1 MSLFLI
7 NDKGIKEEI
16 NVPKIRSLLIN
27 LSQNLQNI
35 NVNTIIE
42 DTLNS
47 IYDEIPLSQFYEAII
62 LASRTYIEK
71 DPSYSYLTARL
82 LNLQINRE
90 VTKVLNVDSLTNSFA
105 TFIKYGIEQ
114 KRLNPKLKNFN
125 LQLLEDAIDHSN
137 NDKIMYLGLKTIYD
151 RYLLRNK
158 NFECYECPQFML
170 MRIAMGLSLNEKDF
184 NNKAVEYYKLLSSFD
199 FMNSTPT
206 LFNSGTVRPQLSSCY
221 LTTVP
226 DDLSK
231 IFMAYHD
238 NAMLSKHAGG
248 LGNDWTPVRASGS
261 YIEGTGGQSQGVIP
275 FLKVNN
281 DTAIAVDQSGK
292 RKGAFCSFLETWHLD
307 IEDFLELRK
316 NTGDERRRTHDM
328 NTSNWVPDLFM
339 ERVFENKDWTL
350 FTPSD
355 VHDLHE
361 LSGKK
366 FKHRYE
372 YYESLTGSK
381 ITLFKKVKAN
391 DLWRKM
397 LSMLFE
403 TGHPWI
409 CFKDPCNIR
418 YTNNHIGV
426 VHSSNLCFSGD
437 TMVAVADG
445 RNAVSIK
452 QLAEESNGKI
462 KFPVYSANLDLEH
475 NEWNR
480 EIKTAIAFKTGTM
493 EVIEL
498 ELGNGKKFKCT
509 PTHMLA
515 ITGYDGV
522 DGEWMEAR
530 HTLGVVLSFDNPSDK
545 IIDWDD
551 WTVTNI
557 TYTKE
562 VIDVYDLTVD
572 DNHNFYILPD
582 DSSKGI
588 LVHNCTEI
596 TLHTNEEEIAVC
608 NLGSINLVN
617 HIDNTGKVLKEKL
630 EKTVTTAIRI
640 LDNVVDINY
649 YPVQKAKTSNLKHR
663 PIGLGIMGFHDILY
677 IMKIPYASEKAVF
690 IADYL
695 MELISFYAIKA
706 SMELAKERGAY
717 STFKGSLWSKGILP
731 IDSLKRLQKERSPQ
745 YSDFN
750 YGSSCDW
757 NQLREDVK
765 TYGMRNSNVMAIAP
779 TATISNICGV
789 SQAIDPTYQNLF
801 VKSNLSGEFTV
812 INPYLVKEL
821 KALNLWNDQIIDKL
835 KYYDGSLESIEE
847 IPENIKELFK
857 TAFEIEPEW
866 IIKAGARRQK
876 WIDQAQSLNLY
887 IKNATGKK
895 LDEIY
900 KLLWTTGC
908 KTSYYLRTLAA
919 SNVEKSSITTGV
931 HNLVTP
937 VINVCSIDNPDC
949 EACQ

>member
-90 VTKVLNVDSLTNSFA
+90 VTKILNVESLTNSFA

-184 NNKAVEYYKLLSSFD
+184 NNKAIEYYKLLSSFD

-231 IFMAYHD
+231 IFMAYHE

-248 LGNDWTPVRASGS
+248 LGNDWTPVRASSS
-261 YIEGTGGQSQGVIP
+261 YIEGTGGFSQGVIP

-355 VHDLHE
+355 VPDLHE
-361 LSGKK
+361 LSGKR
-366 FKHRYE
+366 FKQRYE

-418 YTNNHIGV
+418 YTNNHVGV
-426 VHSSNLCFSGD
+426 VHSSNLCFTGD

-445 RNAVSIK
+445 RNAISIK

-462 KFPVYSANLDLEH
+462 KFPVYSASLKN
-475 NEWNR
+475 NKWNK
-480 EIKTAIAFKTGTM
+480 EIKSAVAFKTGTM

-498 ELGNGKKFKCT
+498 ELGNGQKFKCT

-515 ITGYDGV
+515 ITGSYDDI

-530 HTLGVVLSFDNPSDK
+530 HTLGVTLSFDGSKDEVNFN
-545 IIDWDD
+545 D
-551 WTVTNI
+551 WTVVSI
-557 TYTKE
+557 TYAKE

-572 DNHNFYILPD
+572 DNHNFYILPVD
-582 DSSKGI
+582 KSCQGI

-596 TLHTNEEEIAVC
+596 TLHTNEEETAVC

-617 HIDNTGKVLKEKL
+617 HIDNTGKVLKDKL

-640 LDNVVDINY
+640 LDNVIDINY
-649 YPVQKAKTSNLKHR
+649 YPVEKAKTSNLKHR

-677 IMKIPYASEKAVF
+677 IMKVPYASEKAIF

-731 IDSLKRLQKERSPQ
+731 IDSLKRLQKERNQQ
-745 YSDFN
+745 YTDFN

-757 NQLREDVK
+757 SQLREDVK

-821 KALNLWNDQIIDKL
+821 KALDLWNNNIIEKL
-835 KYYDGSLESIEE
+835 KYYDGSLESIDE

-931 HNLVTP
+931 HNLVAP
-937 VINVCSIDNPDC
+937 VINACSIDNPDC